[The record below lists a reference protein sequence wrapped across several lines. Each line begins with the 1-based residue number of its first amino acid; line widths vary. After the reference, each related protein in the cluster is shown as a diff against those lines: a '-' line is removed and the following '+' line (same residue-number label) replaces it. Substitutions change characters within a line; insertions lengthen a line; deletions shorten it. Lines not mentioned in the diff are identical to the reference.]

1 MTTGRINQV
10 SKIQSRQL
18 ALVSLKIVRIKI
30 HKCVRM
36 NLRPSA
42 KKSSFVALPLQSDYG
57 VRPGSTVMPSAA
69 TQQQMRLHPLQ
80 MRCEMS
86 NFFKST
92 NTNSKTHC
100 NSEELLSLR
109 LHPQSAVA
117 CPQKSGLKHRQLGIL
132 F

>member
-57 VRPGSTVMPSAA
+57 MRPRLYRYALSSDPATDASTPIANA
-69 TQQQMRLHPLQ
+69 MRNVEFLQ
-80 MRCEMS
+80 
-86 NFFKST
+86 KYKYKLK
-92 NTNSKTHC
+92 NS
-100 NSEELLSLR
+100 L
-109 LHPQSAVA
+109 
-117 CPQKSGLKHRQLGIL
+117 
-132 F
+132 